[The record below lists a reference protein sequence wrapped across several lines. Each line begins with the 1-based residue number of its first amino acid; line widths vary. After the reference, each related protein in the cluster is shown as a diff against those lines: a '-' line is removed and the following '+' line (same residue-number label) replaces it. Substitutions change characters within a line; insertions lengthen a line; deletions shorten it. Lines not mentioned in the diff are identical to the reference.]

1 MTASKFYTA
10 LAAALGVAA
19 SVAADGLTSADWFAI
34 ALAFLGALGVYATPN
49 RPR

>member
-19 SVAADGLTSADWFAI
+19 SVAADGLSSADWFTI
-34 ALAFLGALGVYATPN
+34 ALGFLGALGVYHVPN